1 MFAPQNMLTAAHAA
15 AAGGHAAAITALLAP
30 LTDTDK
36 AKLILTQAE
45 VSLPP
50 RIPSRP
56 FRPTPPAPH

>member
-1 MFAPQNMLTAAHAA
+1 MTAAHAA

-36 AKLILTQAE
+36 AKLILTQAK

-50 RIPSRP
+50 RIPFRP
-56 FRPTPPAPH
+56 FPTTPPTPH